1 MSKQNVYD
9 NNVFFEKYRSSRGN
23 EVNFNDCIET
33 PILLAMLPDLHG
45 KTILDIGCGMGQ
57 HAKQYS
63 EMGAESVL
71 GIDISENMLK
81 GEVDYSEKQDG
92 NETKI
97 IIVPSLKK
105 EKTSE
110 FFGTIEIANYSGKIV
125 LTRTEYTVQI
135 STGENLTVPEIMTV
149 QESGT
154 SEEGIVTD
162 YEQIQDLLSGALIR
176 KLLSLPAEDLEF
188 FNSDIPDEVWN
199 ALVQSLF

>member
-1 MSKQNVYD
+1 
-9 NNVFFEKYRSSRGN
+9 
-23 EVNFNDCIET
+23 
-33 PILLAMLPDLHG
+33 
-45 KTILDIGCGMGQ
+45 
-57 HAKQYS
+57 
-63 EMGAESVL
+63 
-71 GIDISENMLK
+71 MLK
-81 GEVDYSEKQDG
+81 GDINYSEKQDG
-92 NETKI
+92 NESKV
-97 IIVPSLKK
+97 IIVPSIQK
-105 EKTSE
+105 EKPSE

-149 QESGT
+149 QESGI